1 MSFQE
6 VQAAFVAHIK
16 DPENINKPSDIEDR
30 RMKIYRELF
39 FNNVEGFIASAFPV
53 LKSLYDEKHWE
64 ELVRQFFAEH
74 ECKSP
79 YFLEISQEF
88 LQYLDQSYRPKE
100 TDPIFMFELAHY
112 EWVELNVS
120 ILQRDKNDVLFD
132 SEIDENQLLYLSSV
146 AQCVQYSF
154 PVHQI
159 QIDYQ
164 PEAPLDGPYSFVV
177 YRDQDEDTQFIALN
191 PMTSLLLASVEQQ
204 PGMSVLQICEHIAK
218 QIPGYTASQLSIGA
232 LQTLQ
237 QFAQLGIVVD
247 KISNSSLFVS

>member
-16 DPENINKPSDIEDR
+16 DPENTVKPSDIEDR

-39 FNNVEGFIASAFPV
+39 FNNVEGFVASAFPV
-53 LKSLYDEKHWE
+53 LKSLYDEKHWIA
-64 ELVRQFFAEH
+64 LVRQFFAEH
-74 ECKSP
+74 ECTSP

-88 LQYLDQSYRPKE
+88 LKYLDQGYRPNE
-100 TDPIFMFELAHY
+100 SDPVFMFELAHY

-120 ILQRDKNDVLFD
+120 ILQRDKYDLLFD
-132 SEIDENQLLYLSSV
+132 AELDENQPLFLSSV
-146 AQCVQYSF
+146 AQCVQYRF

-159 QIDYQ
+159 QVDYQ
-164 PEAPLDGPYSFVV
+164 PEQPQEGPYSFVV
-177 YRDQDEDTQFIALN
+177 YRDLEEEIQFIALN

-204 PGMSVLQICEHIAK
+204 PGMSVLEICEQIA
-218 QIPGYTASQLSIGA
+218 QQTAGFTAAQLAVGA

-237 QFAQLGIVVD
+237 QFAEKGIVVD
-247 KISNSSLFVS
+247 KSSRSPLLMS